1 MGAGAPAG
9 EERRSEGSCWGMMH
23 DDVMIYRGVVRAV
36 GDGDNTSSGP
46 GLLCPAAA
54 LPCRGVAWRGVA

>member
-1 MGAGAPAG
+1 
-9 EERRSEGSCWGMMH
+9 MM
-23 DDVMIYRGVVRAV
+23 MIYRGVVSAV
-36 GDGDNTSSGP
+36 GGGNNTSSGP